1 MASIKFSVKNN
12 GPRNSPNTRVVFD
25 GLQDLHI
32 TSVNCSIGTFEY
44 PFWRIGDVSVDTVAS
59 IEILGDVIEGRQRAS
74 VTAVVSGGVADHVLS
89 NNTVEI
95 AVESGGVTPDPEP
108 VPLGDPHYTR
118 MDYDNSGF
126 QNILVIPENEDHSV
140 SPSNQETICMYA
152 PTDDRAYAGNG
163 VFMAMDDGDMLMVFP
178 ATDKMGDDINGSH
191 LNIHFA
197 DDFPINISG
206 YDYTTRF
213 VVNYDSDEDQWLIN
227 AIVFV
232 DQDDSGTH
240 HAYQKFATI
249 WYDESTG
256 FDYSITD
263 AVKIGEEAWFYII
276 NPDVRGRIPST
287 KDSQLI
293 ALAGTNSEYNDGL
306 FIIYDGQVHFVESP
320 VWEAKF
326 STLRTFQTSDTNP
339 DNVYFV
345 QSYTD
350 SCSGILFHH
359 FFVWDRSA
367 GQIVNSVVSEMT
379 LGTLSH
385 GEVHALV
392 NMNMGQGHA
401 KKVGTS
407 IFFNCATHM
416 VVQFDLTSISSP
428 AQLTENLIS
437 DRMEVVEFEPVSGYA
452 RYWHYTEDAVIASS
466 ISGNIASLV
475 FMDGETPSVYIDAGG
490 EASITLEGTPLSYA
504 CAVH

>member
-25 GLQDLHI
+25 GLQDFHI

-108 VPLGDPHYTR
+108 VPMVAPYYIR
-118 MDYDNSGF
+118 FDYYDDSGF
-126 QNILVIPENEDHSV
+126 ENILVAPANEDHTAT
-140 SPSNQETICMYA
+140 PSNQETICTYA
-152 PTDDRAYAGNG
+152 YNDSRAYAGNG
-163 VFMAMDDGDMLMVFP
+163 VFMVKEDDDVLLVFP
-178 ATDKMGDDINGSH
+178 ATDKMGADTH
-191 LNIHFA
+191 TPQLTIHFA
-197 DDFPINISG
+197 DDFPIDISS
-206 YDYTTRF
+206 YYYTTRF
-213 VVNYDSDEDQWLIN
+213 VVNYDRTNDQWLVN
-227 AIVFV
+227 AMVFV
-232 DQDDSGTH
+232 DQDDSGAH
-240 HAYQKFATI
+240 HVYQKFATI

-263 AVKIGEEAWFYII
+263 AVKIGDGAWFASM
-276 NPDVRGRIPST
+276 NSAVMGRIPST

-293 ALAGTNSEYNDGL
+293 ALAGTNSDSDDGL
-306 FIIYDGQVHFVESP
+306 FIIYDGQVHFIEYS
-320 VWEAKF
+320 VWEARF

-367 GQIVNSVVSEMT
+367 GQIVNSVVSEMP
-379 LGTLSH
+379 LGELSYA
-385 GEVHALV
+385 GTRDLV
-392 NMNMGQGHA
+392 NMNMGQAHA

-407 IFFNCATHM
+407 VFYNCATLM

-428 AQLTENLIS
+428 AELTEDLIS
-437 DRMEVVEFEPVSGYA
+437 DRMDVVEFEPVSGYA
-452 RYWHYTEDAVIASS
+452 RYWHHTEDAIVVSS
-466 ISGNIASLV
+466 GSKATLV
-475 FMDGETPSVYIDAGG
+475 FVDGETPSVNIDVAA
-490 EASITLEGTPLSYA
+490 EASITMEGTPVSYECPVA
-504 CAVH
+504 